1 MNLVNLC
8 GEVEVN
14 TDNISGGSNGTPDR
28 LSTQKKNELSM
39 KFVCWT
45 SPDFMD
51 GLTITSTSLDSTP
64 SDLQG
69 TLKCLELCD
78 LVENQL
84 GS

>member
-1 MNLVNLC
+1 MLNLC
-8 GEVEVN
+8 GEEEVDR
-14 TDNISGGSNGTPDR
+14 DNVSGGSNGTTGR
-28 LSTQKKNELSM
+28 LLTQKKNELSM

-51 GLTITSTSLDSTP
+51 GLTIASTSLESTP
-64 SDLQG
+64 LDLQG